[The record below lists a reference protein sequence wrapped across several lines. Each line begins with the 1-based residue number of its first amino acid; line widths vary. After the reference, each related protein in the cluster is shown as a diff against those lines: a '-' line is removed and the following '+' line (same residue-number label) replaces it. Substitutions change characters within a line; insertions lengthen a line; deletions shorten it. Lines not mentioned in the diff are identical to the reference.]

1 MLLFL
6 LFGCIQE
13 PKIEVDTGQ
22 CEASVTDV
30 AKGLTIEQY
39 EVSETIEEEL
49 TQLEIPQNII
59 AAAIVNAIAESSLN
73 PDAIGDGGKAVG
85 AFQLHKKGLG
95 KNLSVDDRRNIY
107 TNTNVIGIQIL
118 KNDKLFALN
127 ENGEEIPELSAVFA
141 EEIMKPANIEDRK
154 EERRKIANKIF
165 PKRL

>member
-13 PKIEVDTGQ
+13 QKIEVDTGQ

-73 PDAIGDGGKAVG
+73 PDAIGDGGRAVG

-118 KNDKLFALN
+118 KNNKLFALN
-127 ENGEEIPELSAVFA
+127 ENGEEISELSAVFA

>member
-141 EEIMKPANIEDRK
+141 EEIMRPANIEDRK

>member
-95 KNLSVDDRRNIY
+95 KNLSVDDRKNIY

>member
-127 ENGEEIPELSAVFA
+127 ENEEEIPELSAVFA

>member
-59 AAAIVNAIAESSLN
+59 AAAIVNAVAESSLN
-73 PDAIGDGGKAVG
+73 PDAIGDGGRAVG

-95 KNLSVDDRRNIY
+95 KNLSVGDRKNIY

-118 KNDKLFALN
+118 KNDKLFTLN
-127 ENGEEIPELSAVFA
+127 ESGVEIPELSAVFA
-141 EEIMKPANIEDRK
+141 EEIMRPANIEDRK

>member
-6 LFGCIQE
+6 LFGCIQK

-141 EEIMKPANIEDRK
+141 EEIMRPANIEDRK

>member
-73 PDAIGDGGKAVG
+73 PDAIGDGGRAVG

-95 KNLSVDDRRNIY
+95 KNLSVDDRKNIY

>member
-95 KNLSVDDRRNIY
+95 KNLSVDDRKNIY

-118 KNDKLFALN
+118 KNNKLFALN

-141 EEIMKPANIEDRK
+141 EEIMRPANIEDRK

>member
-95 KNLSVDDRRNIY
+95 KNLSVDDS
-107 TNTNVIGIQIL
+107 IQACPVNAISW
-118 KNDKLFALN
+118 KN
-127 ENGEEIPELSAVFA
+127 
-141 EEIMKPANIEDRK
+141 
-154 EERRKIANKIF
+154 
-165 PKRL
+165 

>member
-73 PDAIGDGGKAVG
+73 PDAIGDGGRAVG